1 MARYLVREL
10 DWGKG
15 SMVLFTS
22 RWKMEKVADLMPIAQ
37 RNRVLVQGEGN
48 KSQLIAEHL
57 RRIAAGEGSVLFGL
71 NSFGEGLDLPGEACT
86 TVVITQ
92 VPFAVPTDP
101 QTATLGE
108 WLESR
113 GHNAFNLIAIPHA
126 LRTLTQFAGRLI
138 RTSSDHGRVIILD
151 FAVADPPLRQAH
163 HRCAAALPPGDW
175 LSRRLKSP
183 ALRASWFPVASSA
196 GR

>member
-1 MARYLVREL
+1 AAPDDREGHPKAVAEWLAHEL
-10 DWGKG
+10 DWSKG

-22 RWKMEKVADLMPIAQ
+22 RWKMDKVAELLPASRRAAVQVQSANKAQ
-37 RNRVLVQGEGN
+37 VVAAHLERV
-48 KSQLIAEHL
+48 
-57 RRIAAGEGSVLFGL
+57 AAGKGSVLFGL

-92 VPFAVPTDP
+92 VPCAVPTDP

-113 GHNAFNLIAIPHA
+113 GLNPFTLIAIPHA

-138 RTSSDHGRVIILD
+138 RTSTDTGRVIILD
-151 FAVADPPLRQAH
+151 SRLLTRRYGKRIID
-163 HRCAAALPPGDW
+163 ALPPF
-175 LSRRLKSP
+175 RR
-183 ALRASWFPVASSA
+183 VI
-196 GR
+196 G